1 MPELYGLIL
10 TGGSGTRLWP
20 RSREDLPKQFL
31 ALSGTRTLF
40 QETIVRKTCSHAIG
54 DLRHGRNDGEAS
66 DAVGAILTDDRD
78 RKSVV

>member
-1 MPELYGLIL
+1 MSELYGLIL

-40 QETIVRKTCSHAIG
+40 QETIVRM
-54 DLRHGRNDGEAS
+54 LR
-66 DAVGAILTDDRD
+66 ILPVEHR
-78 RKSVV
+78 

>member
-1 MPELYGLIL
+1 MSERYGLIL

-40 QETIVRKTCSHAIG
+40 QETIVRM
-54 DLRHGRNDGEAS
+54 LRVLSAERLR
-66 DAVGAILTDDRD
+66 AVTGAQWEPLVGQPRSEE
-78 RKSVV
+78 RRVGKV